1 MSELIS
7 EKYTIQTEI
16 SANFL
21 LPENLR
27 EKANEILE
35 TTEFPTTR
43 IEAWKYTRVA
53 KIKNGVFKTI
63 DSRQKTKDLN
73 ISNFLIP
80 NLEGSV
86 IVFVNG
92 IFAKELSKIEAESGL
107 ELVSLAENNIFGV
120 AVGQQIPLEN
130 EVFSAINTYYAQDG
144 IGIRI
149 AKKTELKQSIQVI
162 FISTGENSYSGAR
175 NVISCEDFASAH
187 IVLNYVTENAGTST
201 PLNVQPNFT
210 NCITEIHV
218 GTNANLSID
227 KIQQEVDSS
236 FNITSEF
243 VNQEKDSTFT
253 INTITLDGA
262 LVRNNL
268 TIAVDG
274 QNSETNLSGAYI
286 LKGKQHVD
294 NHTVVDHK
302 VAHCQSNELYK
313 GVIDDQAT
321 AVFNGKVFVRKDAQ
335 KINAFQSNGNVLLSD
350 NATVN
355 SKPELEIYADDVKC
369 SHGSTTGQLDEEAIF
384 YLRARGISEKG
395 ARALMVSAFIG
406 DVIEKIENESV
417 QEYVYGKLE
426 EKFGWVK

>member
-1 MSELIS
+1 MNEL
-7 EKYTIQTEI
+7 
-16 SANFL
+16 A
-21 LPENLR
+21 
-27 EKANEILE
+27 LE
-35 TTEFPTTR
+35 TKYNIETSGKENFILSEDLRSKADQVLATTDFPTSRT
-43 IEAWKYTRVA
+43 EAWKYTRVG
-53 KIKNGVFKTI
+53 KIKNGVFKTLDI
-63 DSRQKTKDLN
+63 RQKTIDLKP
-73 ISNFLIP
+73 FLIP
-80 NLEGSV
+80 NLTGSV
-86 IVFVNG
+86 LVFVNG
-92 IFAKELSKIEAESGL
+92 FYASELSTIEDEKGLDISPISESTKFADTFL
-107 ELVSLAENNIFGV
+107 
-120 AVGQQIPLEN
+120 GQQVPLEN
-130 EVFSAINTYYAQDG
+130 EIFNAINTVYATDG
-144 IGIRI
+144 VCVRI
-149 AKKTELKQSIQVI
+149 LKDAQIKQSIQVI
-162 FISTGENSYSGAR
+162 FINSGENTFSGIR
-175 NVISCEDFASAH
+175 NIISCEDFAKAH
-187 IVLNYVTENAGTST
+187 IVLNYVSLDSSATFNNS
-201 PLNVQPNFT
+201 
-210 NCITEIHV
+210 ISEIHV
-218 GTNANLSID
+218 GTNANLTID
-227 KIQQEVDSS
+227 KIQQEDSS
-236 FNITSEF
+236 NYNIISEY
-243 VNQEKDSTFT
+243 VNQAKDSTFT
-253 INTITLDGA
+253 INTITLDGG

-268 TIAVDG
+268 TIEVNG
-274 QNSETNLSGAYI
+274 HNCETNLSGAYV

-406 DVIEKIENESV
+406 DVIEKIENEAV

>member
-7 EKYTIQTEI
+7 EKYTIQTEN

-21 LPENLR
+21 LSENLR
-27 EKANEILE
+27 EKANDILE

-43 IEAWKYTRVA
+43 TEAWKYTRVA
-53 KIKNGVFKTI
+53 KIKNGVFKAL
-63 DSRQKTKDLN
+63 DLRQKIKDLD

-86 IVFVNG
+86 LIFVNG
-92 IFAKELSKIEAESGL
+92 LYAKELSKIEVESGL
-107 ELVSLAENNIFGV
+107 ELVSLAENDIFGETI
-120 AVGQQIPLEN
+120 GQQIPLES
-130 EVFSAINTYYAQDG
+130 EIFSALNTYYAQDG

-187 IVLNYVTENAGTST
+187 IVLNYVSLDSNTTFNNS
-201 PLNVQPNFT
+201 L
-210 NCITEIHV
+210 TEIHV
-218 GTNANLSID
+218 GTNANLTID

-236 FNITSEF
+236 LYITSEF

-274 QNSETNLSGAYI
+274 QNSETNLSGAYV

-406 DVIEKIENESV
+406 DVIEKIENEAV
-417 QEYVYGKLE
+417 QEYVYGKLK